1 MFSEFSTLDAYVSSD
16 YYERR
21 NDSAFVEKHFF
32 KFVLFEFYTPMLC
45 RMIARRQRHIPS
57 SVFTRLPSF
66 VLMSPSLSDQQIQK
80 QIDAFWLKK
89 AIHVLS
95 GYQQVKVPF
104 SADPSVPR
112 KMINLLSS
120 HGQNVLKLL
129 QNAEQR
135 GVYPDSLKQEAFR
148 SANKFLLDLNLFISF
163 PHIEEASFL
172 SQKARLTVSLS
183 TGCYNQCVH
192 CAYEAKPPV
201 SHMPYPIFLRLVEA
215 FAHRLSEPA
224 SQMLYA
230 NSDPLSYYDPIIE
243 ADSADVVHFLKHTIP
258 LQNRQKLAFLT
269 KGILQKKDEK
279 TVAKLAMGR
288 HKITLSVLLLP
299 GEPIHQNICRV
310 LKTIDVYTQSGGERD
325 QIEGRIFSADGRQ
338 GVPLLESKGIPF
350 GRSKPCLTGR
360 WVDTVQAYDL
370 NSKAYLRNGF
380 GDKNNLVIQA
390 DGSVWLNTLNPDTGR
405 YDWKVLDDIYQYK
418 SRRPIHRVLQTVQ
431 PIVKARIPSVTEIAS
446 WIGTIER
453 VQE

>member
-1 MFSEFSTLDAYVSSD
+1 M
-16 YYERR
+16 
-21 NDSAFVEKHFF
+21 
-32 KFVLFEFYTPMLC
+32 
-45 RMIARRQRHIPS
+45 
-57 SVFTRLPSF
+57 
-66 VLMSPSLSDQQIQK
+66 
-80 QIDAFWLKK
+80 
-89 AIHVLS
+89 
-95 GYQQVKVPF
+95 
-104 SADPSVPR
+104 
-112 KMINLLSS
+112 
-120 HGQNVLKLL
+120 

-148 SANKFLLDLNLFISF
+148 SANKFLLDLNHFISF

-201 SHMPYPIFLRLVEA
+201 SHIPYPIFLRLVEA

-299 GEPIHQNICRV
+299 GEPIAQNICRV

-325 QIEGRIFSADGRQ
+325 QIEGRIFSADGQQ

-390 DGSVWLNTLNPDTGR
+390 DGSVWLNTLNQDTGR

-418 SRRPIHRVLQTVQ
+418 SLQSIPRTLQTIPPTKAVQ
-431 PIVKARIPSVTEIAS
+431 MTSIAEIKS
-446 WIGTIER
+446 WISQIER
-453 VQE
+453 S